1 MELREIIMMIDLIEE
16 QYGRDVD
23 RMVRRES
30 LGLAQVCLG
39 GKEACDKIKG
49 QLTRSWELA
58 SRKGEIRAIH
68 AGEERSR
75 K

>member
-1 MELREIIMMIDLIEE
+1 MELKEIIMMIDLIEE

-39 GKEACDKIKG
+39 GKEACGKIKS
-49 QLTRSWELA
+49 QLTRSWELMA
-58 SRKGEIRAIH
+58 NKGAIRAIH
-68 AGEERSR
+68 AGEARSG